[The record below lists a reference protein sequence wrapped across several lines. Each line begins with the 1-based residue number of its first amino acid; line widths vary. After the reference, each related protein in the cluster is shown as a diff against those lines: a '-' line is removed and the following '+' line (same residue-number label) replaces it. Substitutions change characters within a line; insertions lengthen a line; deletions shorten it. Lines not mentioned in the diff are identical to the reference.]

1 MKLYLILFIFK
12 FLSSSLAQTL
22 PKLTIDEFLNSTYYS
37 SLSLSPNGQY
47 LLVHSMRPA
56 WESNR
61 YDNTLWLYKTQGG
74 QKKLITNQ
82 LSRSITPK
90 WSPSG
95 NWIAFLVSTS
105 TENKPTD
112 NHHHSGYSNKSDS
125 KLIQYLHLYNIISEE
140 TVMIDIVSE
149 IPLAITWADGDS
161 SLYYVSIS
169 LSKEENNSS
178 ESEWKDVIR
187 YRQRKPTDSSTIYR
201 IDISRKK
208 RRVSVKKITIADI
221 DFLTAEL
228 LFVPV
233 ENKLVFTSLS
243 TIVENKDAFEIYS
256 IDLRNV
262 SLLSR
267 LTNNQALERN
277 LQLSID
283 GKHVFF
289 IVDSSILSEDK
300 NVNTQNRLYS
310 INLINGKIE
319 RWGKDFGGSIRGYT
333 IRSQGGVYMLGQLG
347 INVEIYL
354 QQSSSKYSI
363 LQRGWTG
370 TYHQISSSLSTES
383 SAIALVYSSVERP
396 EEVYFVNHIDQLC
409 LAKAIT
415 SENQLLTQRNLP
427 RAKSYKWIN
436 NEDDRTI
443 EGVLHYPPGKFECKN
458 LPLLVLIHGGP
469 IDASLNMLQAN
480 WYSWAPLAATQGWLV
495 LEPNYR
501 GSTGYGDAFINELRF
516 QLLSRPGRDILAGV
530 DRLIAD
536 GIADLNKLAVGGY
549 SYGGYLTNWLITQTT
564 RFNAALSGAGPT
576 EHISFWGGTDLPA
589 PLVDLMGGF
598 PWEVPEI
605 LYNESIIYKL
615 GKVETPTHIITGT
628 RDIRVP
634 FDQSFILE
642 RSLHYMNVPVKLL
655 LIPNE
660 GHSIDINPW
669 HGKIKVREEMKWLEK
684 YGQIPINRATEKT
697 SIK

>member
-1 MKLYLILFIFK
+1 
-12 FLSSSLAQTL
+12 SLAQIL

-95 NWIAFLVSTS
+95 NWIAFF
-105 TENKPTD
+105 
-112 NHHHSGYSNKSDS
+112 G
-125 KLIQYLHLYNIISEE
+125 QYN
-140 TVMIDIVSE
+140 E

-187 YRQRKPTDSSTIYR
+187 YRQRKLTDSSTIYR

-443 EGVLHYPPGKFECKN
+443 EGVLHYPSGKFE
-458 LPLLVLIHGGP
+458 
-469 IDASLNMLQAN
+469 S
-480 WYSWAPLAATQGWLV
+480 ATQGWLV

>member
-12 FLSSSLAQTL
+12 FLSSSLAQIL

-56 WESNR
+56 WELNR

-95 NWIAFLVSTS
+95 NWIAFF
-105 TENKPTD
+105 
-112 NHHHSGYSNKSDS
+112 
-125 KLIQYLHLYNIISEE
+125 EE
-140 TVMIDIVSE
+140 TVMIDIASE

-187 YRQRKPTDSSTIYR
+187 YRQRKLTDSSTIYR

-208 RRVSVKKITIADI
+208 RKVSVKKITIVDI

-443 EGVLHYPPGKFECKN
+443 EGVLHYPSGKFE
-458 LPLLVLIHGGP
+458 
-469 IDASLNMLQAN
+469 S
-480 WYSWAPLAATQGWLV
+480 ATQGWLV

-536 GIADLNKLAVGGY
+536 GIADLNKLDVGGY

-576 EHISFWGGTDLPA
+576 EHISFWGRTDLPA
-589 PLVDLMGGF
+589 SLVDLMGGF

-615 GKVETPTHIITGT
+615 GKVQTPTHIITGT

>member
-1 MKLYLILFIFK
+1 
-12 FLSSSLAQTL
+12 SLAQIL

-56 WESNR
+56 WELNR

-95 NWIAFLVSTS
+95 NWIAFF
-105 TENKPTD
+105 
-112 NHHHSGYSNKSDS
+112 
-125 KLIQYLHLYNIISEE
+125 EE
-140 TVMIDIVSE
+140 TVMIDIASE

-187 YRQRKPTDSSTIYR
+187 YRQRKLTDSSTIYR

-208 RRVSVKKITIADI
+208 RKVSVKKITIVDI

-443 EGVLHYPPGKFECKN
+443 EGVLHYPSGKFE
-458 LPLLVLIHGGP
+458 
-469 IDASLNMLQAN
+469 S
-480 WYSWAPLAATQGWLV
+480 ATQGWLV

-536 GIADLNKLAVGGY
+536 GIADLNKLDVGGY

-576 EHISFWGGTDLPA
+576 EHISFWGRTDLPA
-589 PLVDLMGGF
+589 SLVDLMGGF

-615 GKVETPTHIITGT
+615 GKVQTPTHIITGT